1 MMTLTY
7 TRRPLH
13 HKLRCLL
20 MQIPVRYRI
29 AMAEHEIAGL
39 KRSLELAQR
48 EAEFFPRQ
56 IAAHNDYLTKQ
67 AQQLMRIQL
76 M

>member
-7 TRRPLH
+7 TKRPLR

-20 MQIPVRYRI
+20 MQIPVRFRI
-29 AMAEHEIAGL
+29 AMAEREIAGL
-39 KRSLELAQR
+39 KQSLDLAKR
-48 EAEFFPRQ
+48 EAEWFPKQ
-56 IAAHNDYLTKQ
+56 IAAHNEYVTKQ

-76 M
+76 L

>member
-7 TRRPLH
+7 TKRPLR

-20 MQIPVRYRI
+20 MQIPVRFRI
-29 AMAEHEIAGL
+29 AMAEREIAGL

-48 EAEFFPRQ
+48 EAEWFPKQ
-56 IAAHNDYLTKQ
+56 IAAHNEYVTKQ